1 MQAQRWADEL
11 ASREELRHDDAISN
25 DEGENLAFFKP
36 AVPKCQGRIVNNCV
50 LCREMVK
57 RWYDERKN
65 YDFDSGSSK
74 DPDGVVK
81 HFTQL
86 VWAGTAELGLGT
98 AVSKRYGF
106 ITVARYKPRGNR
118 GGVEAFISNVP
129 PKGGPIPSLSS
140 LNNSAPETTTQN
152 NSATSTTPTGLG
164 LPPQNTTKTAIRPYA
179 DMVYA
184 SKITD
189 WLFKRLSVVTAW
201 MERLLK
207 VMSQGRVRLPSPSA
221 RAEDK
226 KISPLVMMLPPTKA
240 RVNTRHTDTTSGLS
254 SELLGRELKA
264 LADELAHKKKNQKM
278 SEEYYL
284 NTDKNEVIALKKSA
298 LRELEGWKKEDI
310 SGSSDKLAMLETTFG
325 RMREVHK
332 LEDSDEPNKDE
343 TTGNGDAATRIS
355 AGTIG
360 KGQAR
365 TFEGPDGSKEDSYR
379 TTKKETSG
387 DGNTATRI
395 SSGTTGKVRVRTFK
409 GPHRSKEDSNGTN
422 TKETSGDGDTAT
434 RIGTGATGKGQ
445 VRTIKGPDGSKAKV
459 FLDGNGDHAGIVFRD
474 QILRDNRASRTTSS
488 SSKAWYKHLG
498 RLTDKLSWTISSKA
512 WFKHLGRLT
521 DKLSWTISS
530 KAWFKHLGRL
540 TDKLSWTISSKAWY
554 SHLGRLTDKLSWTI
568 SSKAWYS
575 HLGRLTDKLSWTIS
589 SKAWYSHLGRL
600 TDKLSWTISSKA
612 WYSHLGRLTDKL
624 SWTISSKAWYSH
636 LGRLTGNLSWTTQA
650 KRGTAILVD

>member
-1 MQAQRWADEL
+1 MEVRVCLVILVCSISCGVLASKSVRLDPFDDDCLEAHNSYRAQHGVPPLTWSPSLAMQAQRWADEL

-189 WLFKRLSVVTAW
+189 SALQTPVSGNSMDGAIAEGHVT
-201 MERLLK
+201 
-207 VMSQGRVRLPSPSA
+207 GTGLPSPSA

-298 LRELEGWKKEDI
+298 LRELEGWKKEDV

-343 TTGNGDAATRIS
+343 TIGNGDAATRAS

-365 TFEGPDGSKEDSYR
+365 TFEGPDGSKEDSYG

-395 SSGTTGKVRVRTFK
+395 SAGTTGKVRVRTFK
-409 GPHRSKEDSNGTN
+409 GPHGSKEDSNGTN

-474 QILRDNRASRTTSS
+474 EIFREPSTSGTPAPENAPKERTI
-488 SSKAWYKHLG
+488 YVL
-498 RLTDKLSWTISSKA
+498 
-512 WFKHLGRLT
+512 
-521 DKLSWTISS
+521 
-530 KAWFKHLGRL
+530 
-540 TDKLSWTISSKAWY
+540 
-554 SHLGRLTDKLSWTI
+554 
-568 SSKAWYS
+568 
-575 HLGRLTDKLSWTIS
+575 
-589 SKAWYSHLGRL
+589 
-600 TDKLSWTISSKA
+600 
-612 WYSHLGRLTDKL
+612 
-624 SWTISSKAWYSH
+624 
-636 LGRLTGNLSWTTQA
+636 
-650 KRGTAILVD
+650 